1 MLHSLPTQAYR
12 KDEQIIGSNG
22 RMRIARTGSWR
33 LHATDSKPQDL
44 NAQIAEILGR
54 LTPDLHIWAHLSSRY
69 RLDLF
74 CGLFLNSSNEG
85 LCLSP
90 QSLRALGERGIEL
103 GLDIYSGAN
112 D

>member
-74 CGLFLNSSNEG
+74 CGLFLTARTKGCAYRLNRCVRWG
-85 LCLSP
+85 
-90 QSLRALGERGIEL
+90 
-103 GLDIYSGAN
+103 SGA
-112 D
+112 